1 VLNTRPEAARAIP
14 QPYHP
19 LLCAGNEHGEREGR
33 GQGRRGRQPHPLFV
47 WRGNGEEHRADEQH
61 QNDGEVVP
69 DPGPLALLAPYGAL
83 WLGPPATHR
92 ASLSFM
98 RPSRKASPPLKAT
111 AVLQGCR
118 PSSHRALGSQRLVLA
133 DGYSFA
139 HRPNT
144 MAIRCKMPAVPY
156 VRQAVKG
163 RTDNLGRR
171 MHTEGKVALVTG
183 SSRGIGREIA
193 RELASRGARVAVHY
207 RADREAAQETLTSLA
222 GGPHAVF
229 GADVADAD
237 AASDL
242 VQDVGREM
250 GGIDVLVNN
259 AAIFESHP
267 VPETDYAGWQTAWSR
282 TIETNLLGPA
292 NLSYLVAR
300 LMRERGGGRVVNVS
314 SRGAFRGEPETP
326 AYGASK
332 AGLNAFSQSMAQAL
346 APYGILFPMASSS
359 MSSPPGSSRPTWP
372 HPC

>member
-1 VLNTRPEAARAIP
+1 
-14 QPYHP
+14 
-19 LLCAGNEHGEREGR
+19 
-33 GQGRRGRQPHPLFV
+33 
-47 WRGNGEEHRADEQH
+47 
-61 QNDGEVVP
+61 
-69 DPGPLALLAPYGAL
+69 
-83 WLGPPATHR
+83 
-92 ASLSFM
+92 
-98 RPSRKASPPLKAT
+98 
-111 AVLQGCR
+111 
-118 PSSHRALGSQRLVLA
+118 
-133 DGYSFA
+133 
-139 HRPNT
+139 
-144 MAIRCKMPAVPY
+144 
-156 VRQAVKG
+156 
-163 RTDNLGRR
+163 

-267 VPETDYAGWQTAWSR
+267 VPETDYAGWQAAWSR

-300 LMRERGGGRVVNVS
+300 LMMERGGGRVVNVS

-346 APYGILFPMASSS
+346 APYGILFYVVAPGFVETDMASSLLGGPQGAS
-359 MSSPPGSSRPTWP
+359 IRAQSPLGRVATAKEIARTVGFLASDAPAFMTGAILDVNGASYLRS
-372 HPC
+372 